1 MKNYRVR
8 IIHLIPSLAQGGAE
22 SQLERLINHS
32 RNSDFEHIVISL
44 KSEETPLMSR
54 LKENNIPVYC
64 MGFDGLGVFPG
75 LLKVKKL
82 LRTLVSPVTVIQC
95 WMYHANLLGLLVAI
109 LLGFSDQVVWNI
121 RRTEL
126 PKGMTGVLSKIA
138 AKLTY
143 FISVK
148 IVCCAEAAQK
158 SHVEAG
164 YNADNMLVIQNG
176 IDVELFQ
183 QSKKNNQ
190 LFRQELGLSD
200 NDFVI
205 GMVGRYAPIKGHL
218 YLLQAFKHLVTIK
231 KFDMPPIKLV
241 LIGRGI
247 ESAEELQPFLTD
259 SLLTEYLIIIPE
271 RADIYNVMPS
281 LNLLCLPSKSEGFP
295 NVVAEAMA
303 SGVPAIVTDVGD
315 AALIVGNKNMII
327 PLDNVELTA
336 ERLLNFSLLSTA
348 EKIDISDRVRERVVE
363 NFSIEKAWQNY
374 SALYKQIIEK
384 KY

>member
-1 MKNYRVR
+1 MKV
-8 IIHLIPSLAQGGAE
+8 IHVLSGLYQGGAE
-22 SQLERLINHS
+22 SQLEKLIFHS
-32 RNSDFEHIVISL
+32 TSKNVEHIVISL
-44 KSEETPLMSR
+44 KNDKTPLMDR
-54 LKENNIPVYC
+54 FRDNNVKVYC
-64 MGFDGLGVFPG
+64 LGFSGFGTLTGFLRLCK
-75 LLKVKKL
+75 LLK
-82 LRTLVSPVTVIQC
+82 TFDTPTMVIQC
-95 WMYHANLLGLLVAI
+95 WMYHANFFGLLAAMFTG
-109 LLGFSDQVVWNI
+109 LSNKVVWNI

-126 PKGMTGVLSKIA
+126 PKGLTGVFSQLS
-138 AKLTY
+138 AKLS
-143 FISVK
+143 FIRKVN
-148 IVCCAEAAQK
+148 IICCAEAAK
-158 SHVEAG
+158 NSHVKAG
-164 YNADNMLVIQNG
+164 YNSDKMKVFHNG

-281 LNLLCLPSKSEGFP
+281 FNLLCLPSKSEGFP

-327 PLDNVELTA
+327 PLDNVEFTA
-336 ERLLNFSLLSTA
+336 ERLLNFSLLSTT
-348 EKIDISDRVRERVVE
+348 EKIDISDRVRKRVVE

>member
-1 MKNYRVR
+1 MKV
-8 IIHLIPSLAQGGAE
+8 IHVLSGLYQGGAE
-22 SQLERLINHS
+22 SQLEKLIFHS
-32 RNSDFEHIVISL
+32 TSQNVEHIIISL
-44 KSEETPLMSR
+44 KNDKTPLMDR
-54 LKENNIPVYC
+54 FRDNNIKVYC
-64 MGFDGLGVFPG
+64 LGFSGFGTFTGFFKLCK
-75 LLKVKKL
+75 LLKAFD
-82 LRTLVSPVTVIQC
+82 TPTMVIQC
-95 WMYHANLLGLLVAI
+95 WMYHANFFGLLAAMFTG
-109 LLGFSDQVVWNI
+109 LSNKVVWNI

-126 PKGMTGVLSKIA
+126 PKGLTGVFSQLS
-138 AKLTY
+138 AKLS
-143 FISVK
+143 FICKVN
-148 IVCCAEAAQK
+148 IICCAEAAKK
-158 SHVEAG
+158 SHVGAG
-164 YNADNMLVIQNG
+164 YNSDKMKVFHNG

-190 LFRQELGLSD
+190 LFRQEFGLSD

-241 LIGRGI
+241 LIGRDI
-247 ESAEELQPFLTD
+247 ECAEELQPFLTD

-281 LNLLCLPSKSEGFP
+281 FNLLCLPSKSEGFP

-315 AALIVGNKNMII
+315 AALIVGNMNMII

-348 EKIDISDRVRERVVE
+348 EKIDISDRVREIVVE
-363 NFSIEKAWQNY
+363 NFSIEKAWKNY